1 MYSKVL
7 LPQIQ
12 TCEFSLDK
20 KKIIYDGSFIS
31 KMFRITPFPN
41 VLVNLDFC
49 IGVAV
54 DWNHGEH
61 HIPTFHVRKELRL
74 GRQAE
79 GQGQAVVVFSFPSIG
94 NAGSK

>member
-1 MYSKVL
+1 MGGSLYSKVL

-20 KKIIYDGSFIS
+20 KKITYDGSLVS

-41 VLVNLDFC
+41 VLVNLDFH
-49 IGVAV
+49 IDVSV

-61 HIPTFHVRKELRL
+61 QIPTFHVRKELRL
-74 GRQAE
+74 GRHAE
-79 GQGQAVVVFSFPSIG
+79 GQGQTVTVIQLP
-94 NAGSK
+94 